1 MNASSLRKTAS
12 TFVCGTAVVLSACGQ
27 IAARST
33 PSAETQVTAQ
43 PLGKPVGLAINGF
56 NYTDLV
62 ISHFSVQHQGGGNI
76 YVSSPTSGGGGT
88 VCCVTWRPGTKL
100 PRPIQVEW
108 MRVVNNKD
116 RWCKKTVMLTGPV
129 PASPT
134 AIGVHFMP
142 DGDIQVELSEGYPD
156 VKLKLT
162 NFDDGRRKETG
173 NVIHDEEAA
182 SCKDGR

>member
-1 MNASSLRKTAS
+1 M
-12 TFVCGTAVVLSACGQ
+12 
-27 IAARST
+27 
-33 PSAETQVTAQ
+33 
-43 PLGKPVGLAINGF
+43 
-56 NYTDLV
+56 
-62 ISHFSVQHQGGGNI
+62 
-76 YVSSPTSGGGGT
+76 
-88 VCCVTWRPGTKL
+88 CCVTWRPGTKL